1 MLVAEIF
8 DSCEFHDHKDTRL
21 GRERSRVRLR
31 KDRCTVTVIIAAK
44 ENEHLMNLVE
54 NIVCI

>member
-21 GRERSRVRLR
+21 GRERSRVRLK

-44 ENEHLMNLVE
+44 ENEHL
-54 NIVCI
+54 

>member
-21 GRERSRVRLR
+21 GREKSRVRLKKR
-31 KDRCTVTVIIAAK
+31 
-44 ENEHLMNLVE
+44 
-54 NIVCI
+54 